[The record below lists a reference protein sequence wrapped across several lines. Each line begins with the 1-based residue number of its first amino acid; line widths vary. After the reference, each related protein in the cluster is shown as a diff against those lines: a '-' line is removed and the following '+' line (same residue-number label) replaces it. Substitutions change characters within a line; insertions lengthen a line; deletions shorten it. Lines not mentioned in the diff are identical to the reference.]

1 MSGKYQMTLT
11 EEQIMLIAN
20 CVEDCHRFA
29 CGETELWNTI
39 SRMKECGEL
48 RVKMWELHDF
58 AVPELSA
65 NQYYDWAGSGCKDKS
80 QKKFIA
86 MTYAIYR
93 EILHKVVNA
102 GVYKS
107 HTLTCNEGGTPPRI
121 EKVWEQDDK
130 HKIKVLDYEKYGN
143 DNSWVTFL
151 ADGKRLSISKRFE
164 QDKNG
169 VYYHSHKFDDGTEIT
184 FNF

>member
-39 SRMKECGEL
+39 TTMDGHGEL
-48 RVKMWELHDF
+48 RAKMKELHDF

-93 EILHKVVNA
+93 EILHKVVND
-102 GVYKS
+102 GVYK
-107 HTLTCNEGGTPPRI
+107 HPTLTCEDNGGLPII
-121 EKVWEQDDK
+121 EE
-130 HKIKVLDYEKYGN
+130 IKE
-143 DNSWVTFL
+143 
-151 ADGKRLSISKRFE
+151 E
-164 QDKNG
+164 
-169 VYYHSHKFDDGTEIT
+169 
-184 FNF
+184 

>member
-39 SRMKECGEL
+39 ASMNGHGEL
-48 RVKMWELHDF
+48 RAKMKELHDF

-65 NQYYDWAGSGCKDKS
+65 NQYYDWAGSGCKNKI

-93 EILHKVVNA
+93 EIIHNVVNA

-107 HTLTCNEGGTPPRI
+107 HTLTCKEGGTPPRI
-121 EKVWEQDDK
+121 DEVNEKNKK
-130 HKIKVLDYEKYGN
+130 HIIKIIDFEKYG
-143 DNSWVTFL
+143 DFNSWVKYRADEKVLTFM
-151 ADGKRLSISKRFE
+151 GKFE
-164 QDKNG
+164 QDENG
-169 VYYHSHKFDDGTEIT
+169 MYLHTHIFDDGTEIT

>member
-11 EEQIMLIAN
+11 EEQIMLIAK

-39 SRMKECGEL
+39 ASMNSNGEL
-48 RVKMWELHDF
+48 KAKMKELHDF
-58 AVPELSA
+58 AVPGLSA
-65 NQYYDWAGSGCKDKS
+65 NQCYDWAGNGCKNKI

-86 MTYAIYR
+86 QTYAIYR

-107 HTLTCNEGGTPPRI
+107 QTLTCEEGGTPPRI
-121 EKVWEQDDK
+121 ERNEGHQGGIACRGNTTAPRRNSTK
-130 HKIKVLDYEKYGN
+130 HCTK
-143 DNSWVTFL
+143 
-151 ADGKRLSISKRFE
+151 
-164 QDKNG
+164 
-169 VYYHSHKFDDGTEIT
+169 
-184 FNF
+184 

>member
-39 SRMKECGEL
+39 ASMNSNGEL
-48 RVKMWELHDF
+48 KAKMKELHDF

-65 NQYYDWAGSGCKDKS
+65 NQYYDWSGSGCKSKS

-86 MTYAIYR
+86 QTYAIYR
-93 EILHKVVNA
+93 EILHKVVND
-102 GVYKS
+102 GVYK
-107 HTLTCNEGGTPPRI
+107 HPTLTCEDNGGLPII
-121 EKVWEQDDK
+121 EE
-130 HKIKVLDYEKYGN
+130 IKE
-143 DNSWVTFL
+143 
-151 ADGKRLSISKRFE
+151 E
-164 QDKNG
+164 
-169 VYYHSHKFDDGTEIT
+169 
-184 FNF
+184 

>member
-39 SRMKECGEL
+39 ALMNSNGEL
-48 RVKMWELHDF
+48 KAKMKELHDF

-65 NQYYDWAGSGCKDKS
+65 NQYYDWAGSGCKSKS

-86 MTYAIYR
+86 QTYAIYR
-93 EILHKVVNA
+93 EILHKVVNK

-107 HTLTCNEGGTPPRI
+107 HTLTCEDNGGLPII
-121 EKVWEQDDK
+121 EE
-130 HKIKVLDYEKYGN
+130 IKE
-143 DNSWVTFL
+143 
-151 ADGKRLSISKRFE
+151 E
-164 QDKNG
+164 
-169 VYYHSHKFDDGTEIT
+169 
-184 FNF
+184 